1 LSRRGISASIN
12 ASRLYNPFPVRI
24 LFHTTGAM
32 KIPRYL
38 SQLAVVMLLVP
49 TICGADVAARELV
62 ILGWAE
68 PVYLPDPGFGLQAKL
83 DSGAETSS
91 LDARIIKKFR
101 QHGKRWVR
109 FGLSDP
115 DSGEE
120 SVLVRERIRTIG
132 VVQHDGSNQVRPTV
146 MMQVCIAD
154 RLLDV
159 EVSLVD
165 RSEFSYSLLLGR
177 RALASFALIDPGNT
191 FLTDP
196 QCKITAPDPDQPE

>member
-1 LSRRGISASIN
+1 M
-12 ASRLYNPFPVRI
+12 
-24 LFHTTGAM
+24 H
-32 KIPRYL
+32 IPRIL
-38 SQLAVVMLLVP
+38 SQLAVLVLLVP
-49 TICGADVAARELV
+49 NTNAEVAARDLI

-68 PVYLPDPGFGLQAKL
+68 PVYLPDPGFGLEAKL

-101 QHGKRWVR
+101 QQGKRWVR
-109 FGLSDP
+109 FGVSDP

-120 SVLVRERIRTIG
+120 FVLVRERIRTIG
-132 VVQHDGSNQVRPTV
+132 VVQHDGGNQVRPTV

-154 RLLDV
+154 RLLDI

-196 QCKITAPDPDQPE
+196 QCKMTAPDPDKPE